1 LAKKELSTWLHPAD
15 MFRLNNTKDEG
26 KEYLRHN
33 FTGGSKSYQG
43 VGSGVAIFAG
53 RVDFIL

>member
-1 LAKKELSTWLHPAD
+1 

-33 FTGGSKSYQG
+33 FTGGSKSDKG
-43 VGSGVAIFAG
+43 VGLGVAIFAG